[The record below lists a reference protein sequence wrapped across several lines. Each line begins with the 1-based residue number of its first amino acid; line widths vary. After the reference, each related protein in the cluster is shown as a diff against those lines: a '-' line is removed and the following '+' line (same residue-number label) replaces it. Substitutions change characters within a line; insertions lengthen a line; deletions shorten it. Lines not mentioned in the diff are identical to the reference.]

1 MRMNSMWLAI
11 LLYLGLMVGLGVMA
25 YYRTKNMNDYMLGGR
40 TIGPVVTAL
49 SAGASDMSGWL
60 LMGLPGA
67 MFASGISSGWIV
79 IGLLLGAY
87 ANWLLVA
94 PRLRAYTAHARDAI
108 TIPDYFEK
116 RFHDESGVLRT
127 VSAGVILIFF
137 TMYASSGFVAGG
149 RLFEAVFGLEYTTGL
164 WILAGVVI
172 LYVFLGGFLAVS
184 WTDVVQGMIMVI
196 ALLLVPAVTISLSGG
211 INGSLETIRSTDA
224 TMLDMWKGTSFIG
237 IISLLAWGLGYFGQ
251 PHIIVRFMAIRSLHE
266 MKAARRVGMIWMTFS
281 IVGAMITG
289 LVGFS
294 YYTQISSKLDNP
306 ENVFIQLSRD
316 LFPGFITGLLL
327 AALLA
332 AIMSTISTQLLV
344 SSSAATNDFYQRFF
358 KRDAS
363 DKELMLVGRFMVL
376 GVALLAIAL
385 SFGAQESILTLVG
398 YAWAGFGA
406 AFGPVVLFSLLWRR
420 MNKTGA
426 LASMVTGALVTIG
439 WIVLVKTVDG
449 LPTYVSGLYEMV
461 PAFIASTIALF
472 AGSLLTSEPSA
483 AIYREFDEVQEQLK
497 GTRQERKVV

>member
-1 MRMNSMWLAI
+1 MWLAI
-11 LLYLGLMVGLGVMA
+11 LLYLGLMVTLGVMA

-67 MFASGISSGWIV
+67 MFATGLSSGWIV
-79 IGLLLGAY
+79 VGLLFGAY

-94 PRLRAYTAHARDAI
+94 PRLRAYTAHAGDAI

-116 RFHDESGVLRT
+116 RFHDKSGVLRT

-137 TMYASSGFVAGG
+137 IMYASSGFVAGG

-172 LYVFLGGFLAVS
+172 AYVFLGGFLAVS

-196 ALLLVPAVTISLSGG
+196 ALLIVPGVALSLSGG
-211 INGSLETIRSTDA
+211 INETLETIRTTDGSK
-224 TMLDMWKGTSFIG
+224 LELFKGTTLIG

-251 PHIIVRFMAIRSLHE
+251 PHIIVRFMAIRNLSE
-266 MKAARRVGMIWMTFS
+266 MKSARRIGMVWMTFS
-281 IVGAMITG
+281 IIGAMVTG
-289 LVGFS
+289 LFGYAYF
-294 YYTQISSKLDNP
+294 TQQAIELNNP

-344 SSSAATNDFYQRFF
+344 SSSAATNDFYQRFM
-358 KRDAS
+358 KRTPS
-363 DKELMLVGRFMVL
+363 DKELMLVGRIMVL
-376 GVALLAIAL
+376 AVALLAIAL
-385 SFGAQESILTLVG
+385 SFGAQKSILTLVG
-398 YAWAGFGA
+398 YAWAGFGS

-420 MNKTGA
+420 MNKAGA
-426 LASMVTGALVTIG
+426 LASMLTGSIVVIA
-439 WIVLVKTVDG
+439 WILVKLYVKD
-449 LPTYVSGLYEMV
+449 LPFYISEMYEMI
-461 PAFIASTIALF
+461 PAFLASTIALVVV
-472 AGSLLTSEPSA
+472 SLATAEPSEA
-483 AIYREFDEVQEQLK
+483 VYHEFDEVKAQLK
-497 GTRQERKVV
+497 GVEPERKIV

>member
-1 MRMNSMWLAI
+1 MNGMWLAI
-11 LLYLGLMVGLGVMA
+11 LLYLGLMVTLGVMA

-67 MFASGISSGWIV
+67 MFATGLSSGWIV
-79 IGLLLGAY
+79 VGLLLGAY

-94 PRLRAYTAHARDAI
+94 PRLRAYTAHAGDAI

-116 RFHDESGVLRT
+116 RFHDKSGVLRT

-137 TMYASSGFVAGG
+137 IMYASSGFVAGG

-172 LYVFLGGFLAVS
+172 AYVFLGGFLAVS

-196 ALLLVPAVTISLSGG
+196 ARLIVPGVALSLSGG
-211 INGSLETIRSTDA
+211 INETLETIRATDGSK
-224 TMLDMWKGTSFIG
+224 LELFKGTTIIG

-251 PHIIVRFMAIRSLHE
+251 PHIIVRFMAIRNLSE
-266 MKAARRVGMIWMTFS
+266 MKSARRIGMVWMTFS
-281 IVGAMITG
+281 IIGAMVTG
-289 LVGFS
+289 LFGYAYF
-294 YYTQISSKLDNP
+294 TQQAIELNNP

-344 SSSAATNDFYQRFF
+344 SSSAATNDFYQRFM
-358 KRDAS
+358 KRTPS
-363 DKELMLVGRFMVL
+363 DKELMLVGRIMVL
-376 GVALLAIAL
+376 AVALLAIAL
-385 SFGAQESILTLVG
+385 SFGAQKSILTLVG
-398 YAWAGFGA
+398 YAWAGFGS

-420 MNKTGA
+420 MNKAGA
-426 LASMVTGALVTIG
+426 LASMLTGSIVVIA
-439 WIVLVKTVDG
+439 WILVKLYVKD
-449 LPTYVSGLYEMV
+449 LPFYISEMYEML
-461 PAFIASTIALF
+461 PAFLASTIALVVV
-472 AGSLLTSEPSA
+472 SLATAEPSEA
-483 AIYREFDEVQEQLK
+483 VYYEFDEVKAQLK
-497 GTRQERKVV
+497 GVEPERKII

>member
-1 MRMNSMWLAI
+1 MNGMWFAI
-11 LLYLGLMVGLGVMA
+11 LLYLGLMVALGVIA

-67 MFASGISSGWIV
+67 MYATGLSSGWIV
-79 IGLLLGAY
+79 VGLLLGAY

-94 PRLRAYTAHARDAI
+94 PRLRAYTAHAGDAI

-116 RFHDESGVLRT
+116 RFHDKSGVLRT

-137 TMYASSGFVAGG
+137 IMYASSGFVAGG

-172 LYVFLGGFLAVS
+172 AYVFLGGFLAVS

-196 ALLLVPAVTISLSGG
+196 ALLIVPAVALTLSGG
-211 INGSLETIRSTDA
+211 INDTLETIRSTDGSK
-224 TMLDMWKGTSFIG
+224 LELFKGTTTIG

-251 PHIIVRFMAIRSLHE
+251 PHIIVRFMAIRNLHE
-266 MKAARRVGMIWMTFS
+266 MKSARRVGMIWMTFS
-281 IVGAMITG
+281 IVGAMVTG
-289 LVGFS
+289 LIGYAYF
-294 YYTQISSKLDNP
+294 TQQSAGLKNP

-344 SSSAATNDFYQRFF
+344 SSSAATNDFYHRFF

-363 DKELMLVGRFMVL
+363 DRELMIMGRVMVL
-376 GVALLAIAL
+376 VVAVLAILL
-385 SFGAQESILTLVG
+385 SFGAQKSILTLVG
-398 YAWAGFGA
+398 YAWAGFGS

-426 LASMVTGALVTIG
+426 LASMITGSVVVIA
-439 WIVLVKTVDG
+439 WILINQN
-449 LPTYVSGLYEMV
+449 VSGLPSYISEMYEMI
-461 PAFIASTIALF
+461 PAFIASTIALVI
-472 AGSLLTSEPSA
+472 GSLVTKEPSQ
-483 AIYREFDEVQEQLK
+483 AIYDEFDQVQAQLK
-497 GTRQERKVV
+497 GAEPERKIV